1 MVGEESIQVC
11 VLVCAGS
18 VIAAETFVLLF
29 LKSYLFSLLVVRRFP
44 HPQSLN
50 MDFTFRSSSL
60 DETSVVECY
69 IIHI

>member
-11 VLVCAGS
+11 VLVCVCS
-18 VIAAETFVLLF
+18 VIAAETFVLF
-29 LKSYLFSLLVVRRFP
+29 FFKSYLFSLLVVWRSP

-50 MDFTFRSSSL
+50 MDFTFRSGSL
-60 DETSVVECY
+60 DEMSVVECY